1 MKKYRRVMSHDSEE
15 CCKVWR
21 KTDSLLQKWHEF
33 LVNINAS
40 CGKSENLDFDVG
52 LLLKVYYVWH

>member
-33 LVNINAS
+33 
-40 CGKSENLDFDVG
+40 GE
-52 LLLKVYYVWH
+52 Y